1 MADLIEEI
9 IGAWVDDAH
18 AHGER
23 FDPVSLRPALI
34 ELRRG
39 YRSGSPKFGSEDAR
53 AAYSL
58 AYHPYHAHL
67 MMEVLRR
74 MADVMTFDGSS
85 MRATVYGAGPGAE
98 VCALTNFL
106 ACHRPEVRR
115 LEVDLV
121 DAEPGWTTTRER
133 TLTRSVPRWWNGELV
148 LRHHVLDLTSA
159 ADIETAVGLANGSAL
174 LVAQAVFTELAMT
187 DRRAGFLDRLAAGF
201 GPTAL
206 LLVTDFHEMREFAG
220 IAAALSRHTD
230 AQAVRSTVVSLPLP
244 HAPEVL
250 QPLYLNAD
258 YLRQRGR
265 VKADARA
272 YVRPGWRPPVTAPA
286 DTLTPSNDQAAALS
300 ALRNFVEQR
309 TNKVFVLTGPAG
321 SGKTMVIGEVARHAQ
336 RCDRIV
342 TLCAPTGQAARRLAN
357 RTGLPAQTVHSAL
370 YSSPTTDDRGDE
382 VMPLTRFKLTYDGG
396 PRHLMIIDESSLIGD
411 EKVEN
416 TDDTDLLFGEGRL
429 LSDIIQAVVGAGGQ
443 VLFVGDEN
451 QLAPVG
457 TDDLPALEPA
467 ALRRRGLTVE
477 SASLTKVHRQSEDS
491 DILDLAD
498 GCRASV
504 NSGVPLP
511 PLPTSERS
519 AVQPLRSR
527 ADAPSWLLQAAWDG
541 SAVVIAA
548 RHADAR
554 SWIGRI
560 RSSQGFDANRPMP
573 GDRLAL
579 VRGDASTGLLNGDE
593 VTVVAHLGSETVR
606 HVRHHDRTVTLHQM
620 LLRSVTPLGTA
631 TTFVEYVIDDLLLQA
646 DQKRMREV
654 SDTLFVDFVVR
665 MRAEG
670 VRRGTEE
677 FITRMRDD
685 ERMGALQCMYSYART
700 AHRAQGGEW
709 DVVVCDFS
717 KTSSRG
723 PKLGRYAYTA
733 VTRGRRTLWVSN
745 WPTPAPIDT
754 EGLFKALIEQVCNS
768 LQASGSGSLAVT
780 PLPDG
785 HGETIRRN
793 PDDKTLILNVYR
805 SLKLVVQKLPHQ
817 LGTEAE
823 LLGRFREW
831 PDYLKPQRALDEN
844 AAEWLRPLLEALD
857 DQGIETDMR
866 QTGDYEIEL
875 TVAQH
880 TRTAR
885 FAISHKADG
894 VSTLRSRQGDTE
906 LISAVEAAMELRK

>member
-1 MADLIEEI
+1 MADLIEQI
-9 IGAWVDDAH
+9 IAGWVDDAH

-39 YRSGSPKFGSEDAR
+39 YRSGSPKFGSEEAR

-67 MMEVLRR
+67 MLEVLRR
-74 MADVMTFDGSS
+74 MADVMTFDGST

-133 TLTRSVPRWWNGELV
+133 TLVRSVPRWWDGELV

-159 ADIETAVGLANGSAL
+159 ADIERAVGLANGSAL

-187 DRRAGFLDRLAAGF
+187 DRRAGFLDQLAAGF

-206 LLVTDFHEMREFAG
+206 LLVTDFNEMREFAG
-220 IAAALSRHTD
+220 IATALSRHTD
-230 AQAVRSTVVSLPLP
+230 AEAVRSTVVSLPLP

-258 YLRQRGR
+258 YLRQRRR

-272 YVRPGWRPPVTAPA
+272 YVRPGWRPPVAA
-286 DTLTPSNDQAAALS
+286 ASSTLTPSDDQSTAIS
-300 ALRNFVEQR
+300 ALRQFVEQR
-309 TNKVFVLTGPAG
+309 TADVFVLTGPAG

-336 RCDRIV
+336 QCKRIV

-382 VMPLTRFKLTYDGG
+382 KTPLTRFALTYLGG
-396 PRHLMIIDESSLIGD
+396 PSHLMIIDESSLIGD

-429 LSDIIQAVVGAGGQ
+429 LTDIINAVVNAGGQ
-443 VLFVGDEN
+443 VLFVGDQN

-457 TDDLPALEPA
+457 SDHLPALEI
-467 ALRRRGLTVE
+467 ALLARRGVKVE
-477 SASLTKVHRQSEDS
+477 GASLTKVHRQEEDS
-491 DILDLAD
+491 DILDLAE
-498 GCRASV
+498 GCRTSV
-504 NSGVPLP
+504 QTGQPLP
-511 PLPTSERS
+511 PLPTSDGS
-519 AVQPLRSR
+519 AVQQLRSL
-527 ADAPSWLLQAAWDG
+527 ADAPPWLLQAAWDG
-541 SAVVIAA
+541 EAMVIAA

-554 SWIGRI
+554 SWITRI
-560 RSSQGFDANRPMP
+560 RSHRGVDSQKPAP
-573 GDRLAL
+573 GDRLVL

-593 VTVVAHLGSETVR
+593 VTVVAHLGTDTVH

-620 LLRSVTPLGTA
+620 LLQSVTPLGTA
-631 TTFVEYVIDDLLLQA
+631 TTFVEYVIDDLLLHA
-646 DQKRMREV
+646 DQKRIREASNV
-654 SDTLFVDFVVR
+654 LYVDFVVR
-665 MRAEG
+665 MSNEG
-670 VRRGTEE
+670 VKRGSPE
-677 FITRMRDD
+677 FMARMRDD
-685 ERMGALQCMYSYART
+685 ARLGALYCMYSYART

-709 DVVVCDFS
+709 NVVVCDFS
-717 KTSSRG
+717 KTAGRG
-723 PKLGRYAYTA
+723 AKLGRYAYTA

-745 WPTPAPIDT
+745 WPTPAPIDA
-754 EGLFKALIEQVCNS
+754 EGLFRALIGQVRS
-768 LQASGSGSLAVT
+768 ALEAAGVGRLSEGER
-780 PLPDG
+780 PDRNG
-785 HGETIRRN
+785 VTIRLD
-793 PDDKTLILNVYR
+793 PDDKSLIVDVFRTLKVFA
-805 SLKLVVQKLPHQ
+805 QKLPSRF
-817 LGTEAE
+817 GTAEAFQQ
-823 LLGRFREW
+823 RFRDW
-831 PDYLKPQRALDEN
+831 PEYLKPQRPLDEN
-844 AAEWLRPLLEALD
+844 ALEWLRPALATLD
-857 DQGIETDMR
+857 DQGIETELR
-866 QTGDYEIEL
+866 QIGDYQMRL
-875 TVAQH
+875 TA
-880 TRTAR
+880 TRSAC
-885 FAISHKADG
+885 KAAFDITHSAAG
-894 VSTLRSRQGDTE
+894 KCKLRPKQGDTD
-906 LISAVEAAMELRK
+906 LIAAVEAAMELGK